1 MEEKKYIFG
10 LIFKQDYTFYLDIES
25 MIADIE
31 NTKFVVMYFSTC
43 KLKFVSQIY
52 ISKNDILFYK
62 LSQEQ
67 KRVEQEIGLL

>member
-25 MIADIE
+25 MIDADIE
-31 NTKFVVMYFSTC
+31 NAKFVVMYFSTR

-52 ISKNDILFYK
+52 ISKK
-62 LSQEQ
+62 
-67 KRVEQEIGLL
+67 EIVSYI

>member
-25 MIADIE
+25 IIDADIE
-31 NTKFVVMYFSTC
+31 NAKFVVMYFSTC
-43 KLKFVSQIY
+43 KLKFVGQIY

-62 LSQEQ
+62 LSQE
-67 KRVEQEIGLL
+67 RVEQEIGLL